1 MQMKGRSIMKKSII
15 LAAAFSLS
23 LLLLTSCTD
32 EQPTVPVDATVE
44 TPAESSGSDG
54 QGESALLTDETP
66 VEDASAADITAA
78 VTAEIEIPSAVEKTA
93 DSIGAFYDVD
103 VSAVTDMS
111 VLVCG
116 SGAYP
121 DELAVFKFTD
131 EEAAKAGM
139 EAVQKRLDSQT
150 ELYADYTP
158 DEMYKLEDAFIF
170 SKDNWVAM
178 AVCSDNARAKEII
191 EGIL

>member
-1 MQMKGRSIMKKSII
+1 MKGRSAMKKSII

-23 LLLLTSCTD
+23 LLLLTSCSDNQTS
-32 EQPTVPVDATVE
+32 VPVDATVE
-44 TPAESSGSDG
+44 TSAESSGSDD
-54 QGESALLTDETP
+54 QGEPVVLPDAVP
-66 VEDASAADITAA
+66 VEDVSAADITAA

-93 DSIGAFYDVD
+93 DNIGAFYDVD

-131 EEAAKAGM
+131 EDAAKSGM

-170 SKDNWVAM
+170 TKDNWVAM
-178 AVCSDNARAKEII
+178 AVCSDNSRAKEII
-191 EGIL
+191 ESML

>member
-1 MQMKGRSIMKKSII
+1 MKGRSVMKKSII

-23 LLLLTSCTD
+23 LLLASCSG
-32 EQPTVPVDATVE
+32 EQPSVPVDATVE
-44 TPAESSGSDG
+44 TSATAGSDV
-54 QGESALLTDETP
+54 QGEPADLAEAVP
-66 VEDASAADITAA
+66 VKDASAADITAA

-93 DSIGAFYDVD
+93 DNIGAFYDID

-111 VLVCG
+111 VLLCG

-131 EEAAKAGM
+131 DEAAKAGM
-139 EAVQKRLDSQT
+139 EAVQKRLDSQI

-170 SKDNWVAM
+170 TKNNWVAM
-178 AVCSDNARAKEII
+178 AVCSDNSRAKEII
-191 EGIL
+191 ESML

>member
-1 MQMKGRSIMKKSII
+1 MKGRSAMKKSII

-23 LLLLTSCTD
+23 LLLLTSCSD
-32 EQPTVPVDATVE
+32 EQPSVPVDATVE
-44 TPAESSGSDG
+44 TSAEASGSDD
-54 QGESALLTDETP
+54 QGEP
-66 VEDASAADITAA
+66 VVLPDAVPVGDASAADITAA
-78 VTAEIEIPSAVEKTA
+78 VTAEIEIPSAVEKKA
-93 DSIGAFYDVD
+93 DNIGAFYDVD

-131 EEAAKAGM
+131 EDSAKAGM

-170 SKDNWVAM
+170 TKDNWVAM

-191 EGIL
+191 ESML